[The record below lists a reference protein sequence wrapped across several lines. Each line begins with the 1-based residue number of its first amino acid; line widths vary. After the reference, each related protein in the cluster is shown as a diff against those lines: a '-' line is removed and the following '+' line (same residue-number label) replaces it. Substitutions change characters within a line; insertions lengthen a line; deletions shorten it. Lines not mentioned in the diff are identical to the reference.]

1 MNYDE
6 NAATP
11 RRANG
16 FYLDL
21 ISLDGEIGKKSK
33 KLVRYLGRIFLD
45 KDAIKSWE
53 SMYISEV
60 QSILKQHI

>member
-11 RRANG
+11 RRGNG

-33 KLVRYLGRIFLD
+33 KLVQYLGRIFLYCRMQMQF
-45 KDAIKSWE
+45 KVRRACTYPRFNKS
-53 SMYISEV
+53 
-60 QSILKQHI
+60 